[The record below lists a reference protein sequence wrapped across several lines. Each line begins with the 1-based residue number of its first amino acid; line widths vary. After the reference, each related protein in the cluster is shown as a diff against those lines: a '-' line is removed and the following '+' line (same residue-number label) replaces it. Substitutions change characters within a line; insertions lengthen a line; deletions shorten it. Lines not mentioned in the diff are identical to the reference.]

1 MKNPLISVIM
11 PVYNP
16 GRYFRAAV
24 DSVLAQTLMDFE
36 LLLIDDGS
44 TDGSGAVCDEYAAKD
59 SRVRV
64 KHGRNG
70 GICASRNAGL
80 DLAQGEWLAFCD
92 HDDCVEA
99 DWLAVLHE
107 AAEREHVNV
116 VKCGHSWQDRYPD
129 GRIGG
134 GHLCT
139 IRRTGRWS
147 LADFTGDAGY
157 VFYSEIGSLVW
168 DGLYCRSFWQDAG
181 LRFNPEF
188 KHGGEDCY
196 LNADIIGNA
205 GSGVVV
211 GRVLY
216 HHYMN
221 IGVSTSAGY
230 HADLLEVQGRI
241 AQHEKE
247 VLGFSSPAELL
258 AMYKRWAWH
267 LRLFVFD
274 VPGCDLALLRR
285 ARLMSAL
292 YDEIVGRDTVVRI
305 RDLSLSGV
313 RVLAFFTRFRLFG
326 TWLVL
331 MRIRHF
337 TWKLFGRQA

>member
-1 MKNPLISVIM
+1 MKAPLVSVIM

-24 DSVLAQTLMDFE
+24 DSVLAQTLTDFE

-44 TDGSGAVCDEYAAKD
+44 ADGSGAVCDEYAARD
-59 SRVRV
+59 PRVRV

-80 DLAQGEWLAFCD
+80 DLACGEWLAFCD
-92 HDDCVEA
+92 HDDWVDP
-99 DWLAVLHE
+99 DWLKALYE

-116 VKCGHSWQDRYPD
+116 AKCRHSWQNRYPD
-129 GRIGG
+129 GRIVG
-134 GHLCT
+134 GHRCG
-139 IRRTGRWS
+139 IRKTGRWS
-147 LADFTGDAGY
+147 LADFAGDSGY
-157 VFYSEIGSLVW
+157 AFYTEIGSLVW
-168 DGLYCRSFWQDAG
+168 DGIYRRNFWQNSG
-181 LRFNPEF
+181 LRFNAEF

-230 HADLLEVQGRI
+230 HADLLEVQGKI
-241 AQHEKE
+241 ARHEKE
-247 VLGFSSPAELL
+247 VLGFASTAELL

-274 VPGCDLALLRR
+274 AAGCDLSLSHR

-292 YDEIVGRDTVVRI
+292 YDEIVGRDAVVRI
-305 RDLSLSGV
+305 RDISLPGV

-337 TWKLFGRQA
+337 TWKLFGREA